1 VRSTTKLDSKNSL
14 YPLSHF
20 TEYLVGV
27 FRKLPRKSDLN
38 HEYSSLLIQRLKNQ
52 TGFTLQPF
60 TQNRSPRELKSKE
73 LGKWNRLADNQA
85 ESYWNSR
92 TEEMAQ
98 AEGAS
103 QACSLYAKNAGK
115 KSH

>member
-1 VRSTTKLDSKNSL
+1 MTKLDSKNSL

-20 TEYLVGV
+20 TKHLMDV
-27 FRKLPRKSDLN
+27 FRKLPRKSNLN
-38 HEYSSLLIQRLKNQ
+38 HESSSLLIRQLKNL

-60 TQNRSPRELKSKE
+60 THNHSPRELKSNE
-73 LGKWNRLADNQA
+73 LRKWNRLADNQA

-103 QACSLYAKNAGK
+103 QACSLYAKNAGR